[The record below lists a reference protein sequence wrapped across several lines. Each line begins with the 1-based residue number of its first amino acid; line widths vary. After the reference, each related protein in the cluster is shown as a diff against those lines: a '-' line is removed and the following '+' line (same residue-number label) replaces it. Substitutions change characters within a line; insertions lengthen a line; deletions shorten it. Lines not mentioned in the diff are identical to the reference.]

1 MSHRIQLPSV
11 QLLTL
16 LFLPPP
22 PPGIH
27 MSKEIGHTRVLDLAG
42 VGGGCL
48 DIPEDTPEEGATES
62 SYGDPLR

>member
-1 MSHRIQLPSV
+1 
-11 QLLTL
+11 
-16 LFLPPP
+16 
-22 PPGIH
+22 